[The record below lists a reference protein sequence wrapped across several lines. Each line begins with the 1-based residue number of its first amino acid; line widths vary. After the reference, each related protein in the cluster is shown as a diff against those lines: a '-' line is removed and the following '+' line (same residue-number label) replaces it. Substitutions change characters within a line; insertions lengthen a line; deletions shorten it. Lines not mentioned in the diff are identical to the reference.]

1 MMSKRDA
8 EELAFTARA
17 IGAQVIRGPVHYP
30 GQGERLDVGDLDIET
45 TLRGL
50 MDQEVLLIVAPLG
63 GGRQVRT
70 NCSLCS
76 TPYEEGECPACKA
89 QREEAKRFVEER
101 LLFDEEFSALLS
113 EG

>member
-1 MMSKRDA
+1 MSKRDA

-30 GQGERLDVGDLDIET
+30 GRGERLDVGDLEIER

-50 MDQEVLLIVAPLG
+50 KDQEVLLIVAPLDRG
-63 GGRQVRT
+63 PQVRT
-70 NCSLCS
+70 TCSLCS
-76 TPYEEGECPACKA
+76 TPYEGGECPACKA
-89 QREEAKRFVEER
+89 QREEAKRVVEER
-101 LLFDEEFSALLS
+101 LLFDEEFSALLC